1 MALTPTN
8 LIAVTGIM
16 SGDGFGINTDMTSAI
31 SRLNSN
37 PMISGFLALIPYT
50 SGANAVPGLSDT
62 LASLPPFLVN
72 SSTTGASVLTQA
84 QGILPGAGT
93 LMGNKNF
100 LDTFGSASVF
110 GSAAAEYSAALQQ
123 FNGKSFGDLGVGVNN
138 YTGMLTGGT
147 GAIMPSLQRG
157 ILGVA
162 AAAKASTLGTVSPAT
177 ALAAVNPSAAASSF
191 VGDGLK
197 SVGSS
202 LKNFGTLFDFKNL
215 GKIASSRS
223 MVAGLQDKG
232 LADRYGINDSISAQG
247 YDPKDLNSV
256 PESVLTASLAQV
268 QGDDLKKIQE
278 ATGVKL
284 VQSVQNLSQLLQVE
298 KFLPPQALA
307 AMGIANAGAA
317 GLGQL
322 GNTLI
327 NLGVQADNFK
337 MGDFIGGIETKSL
350 QYLESLTALIPT
362 DVRTALLPFLGTGS
376 GPFGNPTMGD
386 MIGSAAGITHTDAF
400 NSINTSVAAI
410 QNSSYGQAVQAKTTA
425 LNAAIAA
432 SGSPGTDPA
441 VATAKSEL
449 DTAIAALNSQALVNS
464 SLKSAYDVGNQ
475 ATAGALSKLST
486 EASNLLLAGKTLT
499 TSVVNLGNSV
509 MPFLSFG
516 SSLATMGVDTLQ
528 VGYNKVLAGTATA
541 SLTGDAIQASLMEGR
556 NIARSSKVGKPV
568 ASQANTTQAL
578 ADANTSQLPVLQAAT
593 AAAQAAVDQ
602 ATQRGDVTAIQTAVT
617 NLTSAQQALAD
628 ARRATGDSL
637 A

>member
-31 SRLNSN
+31 SGLNSN
-37 PMISGFLALIPYT
+37 PMISGFSALTTYT
-50 SGANAVPGLSDT
+50 SGANTVPGLSAT
-62 LASLPPFLVN
+62 LASLPAFLGT
-72 SSTTGASVLTQA
+72 SGSTGASVLTQA

-110 GSAAAEYSAALQQ
+110 GSASAEYSAALQE
-123 FNGKSFGDLGVGVNN
+123 FNGKSFGDLGIGINN
-138 YTGMLTGGT
+138 YTGMLTGGV
-147 GAIMPSLQRG
+147 GAIMPSLQTG
-157 ILGVA
+157 ISGVA
-162 AAAKASTLGTVSPAT
+162 AAAKNSTLGTISPAT

-197 SVGSS
+197 SVGSG
-202 LKNFGTLFDFKNL
+202 LQNFGTLFDFKNL

-223 MVAGLQDKG
+223 LVASLQEKG
-232 LADRYGINDSISAQG
+232 LADRYGINDAISAQG
-247 YDPKDLNSV
+247 YDPMDLTSV
-256 PESVLTASLAQV
+256 PESVLTSSLALV

-307 AMGIANAGAA
+307 AMGIANAGLA

-322 GNTLI
+322 GNTLL

-337 MGDFIGGIETKSL
+337 MGDFIAGIETKSL
-350 QYLESLTALIPT
+350 QYLEGLTALIPT
-362 DVRTALLPFLGTGS
+362 SVTTALAPFLGSGS

-386 MIGSAAGITHTDAF
+386 MIGSVAGITHIDAF
-400 NSINTSVAAI
+400 KNINATVAAV
-410 QNSSYGQAVQAKTTA
+410 QNSSYGQAVQAKTVL

-441 VATAKSEL
+441 VATARADL
-449 DTAIAALNSQALVNS
+449 DTAIASLNSQALANTA
-464 SLKSAYDVGNQ
+464 LQSAYDVGNQ
-475 ATAGALSKLST
+475 ATAGALGKLST
-486 EASNLLLAGKTLT
+486 EASNLLLAGKTLS

-516 SSLATMGVDTLQ
+516 TGLASMGVDTLQ
-528 VGYNKVLAGTATA
+528 VGYNKLLAGTATA

-568 ASQANTTQAL
+568 ASQANATQAL

-593 AAAQAAVDQ
+593 ASAQAAVDQ

-617 NLTSAQQALAD
+617 SLTSAQQALAD
-628 ARRATGDSL
+628 ARRAAGDSL